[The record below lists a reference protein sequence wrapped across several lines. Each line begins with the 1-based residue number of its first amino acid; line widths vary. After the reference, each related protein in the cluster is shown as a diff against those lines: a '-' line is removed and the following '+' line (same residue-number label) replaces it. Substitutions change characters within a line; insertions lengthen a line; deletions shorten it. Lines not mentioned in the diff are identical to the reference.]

1 MKILKLLAILFF
13 ISVLTAPAIAQE
25 HLPKLTMTVTLINTS
40 NETIAY
46 TGVTDTNTENIFLV
60 SPKIVLPGAQVRVT
74 SVSNNYNVPDLS
86 GNLHFAT
93 SEGKSVV
100 LHVTD
105 PRQIHI
111 GKTIPAQGN
120 DKYIP
125 TVFAA
130 PSNPL
135 FVTDSTATMI

>member
-13 ISVLTAPAIAQE
+13 VSVFTTAVAQE
-25 HLPKLTMTVTLINTS
+25 HLPKLTLTVTLVNTS
-40 NETIAY
+40 NDTLAY

-60 SPKIVLPGAQVRVT
+60 SPKIVLPGAQMRVT

-111 GKTIPAQGN
+111 GKAIPAQGN
-120 DKYIP
+120 EKYIP

-130 PSNPL
+130 PTNPL